1 MRIKSKHMARFL
13 HKPYSHQFLNISY
26 DSNYYS
32 TMYSKKQYRYVII
45 EDDETDQLLLQEQ
58 LATFTYLHSAGTVAN
73 PLAALPILE
82 SETVDVL
89 FLDVLLPVINGLD
102 FLENLPNPPQTI
114 VVTASEAYAV
124 RSYDLGVADYIT
136 KPFSRERLEK
146 AIQRVLSRQPSN
158 NMPTLPNYVVLKVG
172 WESVRIPVESINYV
186 EAFGAFCKVHTTEGV
201 TVVSD
206 FLSTVYAKLPAH
218 LFLRI
223 HKSFVVASWK
233 VNHMASRYVQ
243 VGQSQV
249 PVGAS
254 YRHTVEQALMAQ

>member
-1 MRIKSKHMARFL
+1 MARFL
-13 HKPYSHQFLNISY
+13 YKPYSHEFPNIPY
-26 DSNYYS
+26 DPNYYR

-58 LATFTYLHSAGTVAN
+58 LATFSYLQSAGTVAN

-82 SETVDVL
+82 TGTVDIL
-89 FLDVLLPVINGLD
+89 FLDVMLPVINGLD
-102 FLENLPNPPQTI
+102 FLENLPNPPETI
-114 VVTASEAYAV
+114 VVTASEEYAV
-124 RSYDLGVADYIT
+124 RSYNLGIADYIT

-146 AIQRVLSRQPSN
+146 AIQRVLSRQSSE
-158 NMPTLPNYVVLKVG
+158 NMPTQPNYVILKTG
-172 WESVRIPVESINYV
+172 WELVRIPVESINYV

-201 TVVSD
+201 TIVSD

-218 LFLRI
+218 RFLRI

-233 VNHMASRYVQ
+233 VNQMASRHVQ
-243 VGQSQV
+243 VGQAQV

-254 YRHTVEQALMAQ
+254 YRHTVEQVLMAQ